1 MTTILFSEVKYPLS
15 KLLHDIRMGE
25 IGLPEI
31 QRPFVWPNAKVRDL
45 FDSMYRGFPVGYL
58 LFWVNGAGD
67 GHRQIGVDAKQKV
80 PRLLIVDGQQRL
92 TSLYAVIEGVPVV
105 REDYREEHIPIA
117 FNPLTEKFEVADAAI
132 CKDPEYIQEISR
144 VWSHEGG
151 IFGIAEEYLSR
162 LRATRSLSA
171 DEVRAIQRAINNLDN
186 IKSYPFTALEISSA
200 ADEEQVAEIFV
211 RVNSKGTALN
221 QANFILTLMSVFW
234 DSGRKQLEQFSRDS
248 RTPGVSGPSPFNYFI
263 QPDPDQLLRV
273 SVGVGFRRA
282 RLSYAYLIL
291 RGKDLETGEFSDER
305 REQQFAILQ
314 AAQDKV
320 LDLQNWHEFLKAIRQ
335 AGYIS
340 GQMISSANA
349 LLYAYVFFLIG
360 KHDYRVDHHTLRGL
374 IARWFFMV
382 SLTSRYSGSFESVME
397 QDLARL
403 RDIGDADG
411 FVALLDH
418 IIADTFTEDYWNI
431 TLPNALN
438 TSSSRTPSLFAYYA
452 SLILLKAPV
461 LFSNLLVADLL
472 DPATRARK
480 AAIERHHL
488 FPKGYL
494 RKQGFT
500 EVRDQNQ
507 IANFALVEWSD
518 NIDIS
523 DHAPSEYFPQFMSRY
538 SDEEWQ
544 ALRFLHALPE
554 GWQDMPYPAFLETRR
569 KAIAQVIRR
578 GFEKLREL

>member
-1 MTTILFSEVKYPLS
+1 M
-15 KLLHDIRMGE
+15 
-25 IGLPEI
+25 
-31 QRPFVWPNAKVRDL
+31 
-45 FDSMYRGFPVGYL
+45 
-58 LFWVNGAGD
+58 
-67 GHRQIGVDAKQKV
+67 
-80 PRLLIVDGQQRL
+80 
-92 TSLYAVIEGVPVV
+92 
-105 REDYREEHIPIA
+105 
-117 FNPLTEKFEVADAAI
+117 
-132 CKDPEYIQEISR
+132 EIS
-144 VWSHEGG
+144 G
-151 IFGIAEEYLSR
+151 
-162 LRATRSLSA
+162 
-171 DEVRAIQRAINNLDN
+171 
-186 IKSYPFTALEISSA
+186 A

-234 DSGRKQLEQFSRDS
+234 DAGRKELESFSRAS
-248 RTPGVSGPSPFNYFI
+248 RVPAVSGPSPFNYFI

-273 SVGVGFRRA
+273 SVGVGFCRA

-291 RGKDLETGEFSDER
+291 RGKDLETGQFSDER

-314 AAQDKV
+314 TAQDKV

-335 AGYIS
+335 AGYNS
-340 GQMISSANA
+340 GQMISSSNA

-360 KHDYRVDHHTLRGL
+360 KYDYHLDHHILRGL
-374 IARWFFMV
+374 IARWFFMT

-397 QDLARL
+397 QDLGRL
-403 RDIGDADG
+403 RGISDANE

-418 IIADTFTEDYWNI
+418 IITDTFTEDYWSI

-472 DPATRARK
+472 DPATKARK
-480 AAIERHHL
+480 SAIERHHL

-523 DHAPSEYFPQFMSRY
+523 DQAPSEYFPQFIPRY
-538 SDEEWQ
+538 SAEEWQ
-544 ALRFLHALPE
+544 TLRFLHALPDD
-554 GWQDMPYPAFLETRR
+554 WQNLPYPAFLEARR
-569 KAIAQVIRR
+569 KATAQVIRR
-578 GFEKLREL
+578 GFEKLRDV